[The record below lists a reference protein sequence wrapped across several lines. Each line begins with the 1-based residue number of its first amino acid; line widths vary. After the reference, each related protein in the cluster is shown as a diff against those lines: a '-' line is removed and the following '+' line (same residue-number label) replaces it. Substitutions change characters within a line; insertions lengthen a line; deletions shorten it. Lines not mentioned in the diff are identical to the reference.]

1 MSGNTGYMHRIPLMR
16 LSEAYYIAAESELVA
31 NQNVEACIGYLNTV
45 RSHRNL
51 IDGLSGLTKE
61 EAYEELRK
69 EYLKEFICEGQMY
82 YYYKRLNYER
92 IPIETAV
99 GNSVSTTYVIPNYIF
114 PLPDD
119 EVEFG
124 GREKEK

>member
-1 MSGNTGYMHRIPLMR
+1 M
-16 LSEAYYIAAESELVA
+16 
-31 NQNVEACIGYLNTV
+31 

-51 IDGLSGLTKE
+51 IDGLPINLTKE
-61 EAYEELRK
+61 EAYEEIRK
-69 EYLKEFICEGQMY
+69 EYLKEFLCEGQMY

-99 GNSVSTTYVIPNYIF
+99 GNTISTSYITPNYTF

-124 GREKEK
+124 GRENEKK